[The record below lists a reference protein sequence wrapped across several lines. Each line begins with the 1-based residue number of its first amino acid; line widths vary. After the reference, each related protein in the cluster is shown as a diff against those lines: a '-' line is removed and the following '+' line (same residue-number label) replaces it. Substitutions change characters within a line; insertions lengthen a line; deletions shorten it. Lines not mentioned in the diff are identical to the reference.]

1 MLRASFVMSML
12 VVATGHIALGVRA
25 EIWDDA
31 LFFRRVAYN
40 ILHHGFAGWNQQ
52 EGPVF
57 LNTSQLYQLV
67 STALLSLAPNHFN
80 MATALWSAA
89 CVSAMF
95 FLFHDLLRRESRAD
109 DSAGTALLFVLMHAP
124 PIVLAIITGM
134 DTCTVFLVVALFL
147 RVALSDR
154 FGRQPLALAAMNV
167 LTYLARPDAVLLSF
181 CVSIGLLTAP
191 GDARSRRLVKFFLFT
206 GAGILILSAGFHAYY
221 GTALPLATFLKI
233 SPLSVYDSDYIA
245 LGYGNKLTNLATIAL
260 VLLPLSAMIAM
271 RFDRVN
277 ASLVI
282 AGIVFIAFHGATTAE
297 IMGYH
302 ARFYAPALPSFL
314 LAAQRGV
321 ACADSLRRKLLL
333 IAMGTSSAALALVAF
348 HLDGIE
354 SVRRGFA
361 LERVPLDRY
370 LVYFVG
376 IPIIGLLLLT
386 RDRIRAITSSLLA
399 MLAVACVAFRTI
411 PNEMS
416 VAPDMRIYENVGA
429 HGRSL
434 VGIDLIRRCFQEPM
448 QLVHSE
454 LGIPGVLFPESRII
468 DYTGLANPS
477 VVDRE
482 FDFERTCANDRPE
495 FIFRPHWT
503 HKRLNEQLSASPCL
517 SSNYRAAPLVRPSSA
532 PLFVRNDLVDPFNTC
547 PRATER

>member
-181 CVSIGLLTAP
+181 GVSIGLLTAP

-245 LGYGNKLTNLATIAL
+245 LGYGNKLTNLA
-260 VLLPLSAMIAM
+260 
-271 RFDRVN
+271 
-277 ASLVI
+277 
-282 AGIVFIAFHGATTAE
+282 
-297 IMGYH
+297 
-302 ARFYAPALPSFL
+302 
-314 LAAQRGV
+314 
-321 ACADSLRRKLLL
+321 LRRKLLL